1 MKKIMGGLS
10 ALAVVRGIAFAAH
23 APAHATRDVAEETK

>member
-10 ALAVVRGIAFAAH
+10 ALAVVRGIAFALH
-23 APAHATRDVAEETK
+23 PRTQPAM